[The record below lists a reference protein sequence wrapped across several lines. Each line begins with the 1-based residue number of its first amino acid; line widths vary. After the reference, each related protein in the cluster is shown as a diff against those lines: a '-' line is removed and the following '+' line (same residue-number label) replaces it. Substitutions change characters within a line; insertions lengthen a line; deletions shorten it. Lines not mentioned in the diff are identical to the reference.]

1 MLLSCLCCFRTKAV
15 CPQPSAHPER
25 PPVVAMAAPRPVAPP
40 NSTQTVYLMRL
51 RLTALAAWSG
61 VAVLLAHDLGY
72 RFTYA
77 DAHARMHALE
87 ATGHGWYAT
96 LLPALVLTALVAVLS
111 TAQAAKVA
119 AHRVSRA
126 GAASRMWL
134 TAVMGFVAIEFV
146 ERWVHLGSFSE
157 VVHNVSSLAG
167 AVPILV
173 AVALLALLVP
183 AFMLLVR
190 VVEHFAS
197 SRTRLASA
205 RLPIIF
211 SALSVFHGFSP
222 AKTSPPR
229 APPYLF

>member
-1 MLLSCLCCFRTKAV
+1 
-15 CPQPSAHPER
+15 
-25 PPVVAMAAPRPVAPP
+25 
-40 NSTQTVYLMRL
+40 MRL
-51 RLTALAAWSG
+51 RFVALAAWSG
-61 VAVLLAHDLGY
+61 VAVLFAHDLGY

-87 ATGHGWYAT
+87 ATGHGWYAS
-96 LLPALVLTALVAVLS
+96 LLPVLALTSLVALLS
-111 TAQAAKVA
+111 TVQASKVA
-119 AHRVSRA
+119 AHKVSRA

-134 TAVMGFVAIEFV
+134 SAVVGFVAIEFV

-167 AVPILV
+167 AAPILV

-190 VVEHFAS
+190 VVEHFAA
-197 SRTRLASA
+197 SRSRLDPA
-205 RLPIIF
+205 RLPIVF
-211 SALSVFHGFSP
+211 SPLSVFHGFSP
-222 AKTSPPR
+222 VKTSSPR